1 MKQNDKNGTEPKV
14 EGSNL
19 PLTSNQ
25 GTTIQDD
32 FDTLPEGSRG
42 PSLLEDFLFREK
54 IFHFDHERIPKH
66 VAHARGA
73 GARVVF
79 KTHTPIPEFTQAG
92 SLTDTKRETE
102 VFARFSTVVGARGST
117 DLARD
122 VRGFAIKSYI
132 GEGIFDLAGNNK
144 AQ

>member
-1 MKQNDKNGTEPKV
+1 MKQNDKNGTKPKG

-19 PLTSNQ
+19 PLTFNQ

-32 FDTLPEGSRG
+32 FNTLPEGSRD
-42 PSLLEDFLFREK
+42 PC
-54 IFHFDHERIPKH
+54 ERIPRR
-66 VAHARGA
+66 VVHARGA

-79 KTHTPIPEFTQAG
+79 KLHTPIPKFTQAG
-92 SLTDTKRETE
+92 FLTNTKRETE
-102 VFARFSTVVGARGST
+102 VFVRFSTGVGSKGFT

-132 GEGIFDLAGNNK
+132 GEGIFNLAGNNK